1 MSANTYI
8 FLRSGSTRDFYY
20 HLLLQGIYLI
30 RVQLVYAKGEYE
42 MKRRTFDGIV
52 TAVGFALA
60 AFLFVAAG
68 LLNWGATFANDS
80 VKTQLENQNISFPEA
95 ETMPEATKDQL
106 AKWAEQKVTTG
117 EMARDYSDLYIWEHM
132 KASSIAVAGVPLT
145 YSEASGKYMGMIR
158 GGTGTPEEIT
168 KYADLRETL
177 FMGNTLRGM
186 LLQAYAF
193 GTLGVIAGYSAIAA
207 LVGGVLMLLLSIAG
221 LIHFRRTSRDAT
233 I

>member
-1 MSANTYI
+1 M
-8 FLRSGSTRDFYY
+8 
-20 HLLLQGIYLI
+20 
-30 RVQLVYAKGEYE
+30 QLVYAKGEYE

-52 TAVGFALA
+52 TAVGFGLA
-60 AFLFVAAG
+60 IFLFIAAG

-80 VKTQLENQNISFPEA
+80 VKSQLENQNISFPTV
-95 ETMPEATKDQL
+95 ETMPEATKDRL
-106 AKWAEQKVTTG
+106 AKWAEQKITTG

-132 KASSIAVAGVPLT
+132 KASSIAVAGAPLT
-145 YSEASGKYMGMIR
+145 YSEVSGKYMGMVR
-158 GGTGTPEEIT
+158 GGTGTPEEIAE
-168 KYADLRETL
+168 YGALRETL

-207 LVGGVLMLLLSIAG
+207 LVGGVIMLLLSFAG
-221 LIHFRRTSRDAT
+221 LMHLRRTPRDAT

>member
-1 MSANTYI
+1 
-8 FLRSGSTRDFYY
+8 
-20 HLLLQGIYLI
+20 
-30 RVQLVYAKGEYE
+30 

-52 TAVGFALA
+52 TTVGIALSI
-60 AFLFVAAG
+60 FLFVAAG

-80 VKTQLENQNISFPEA
+80 VKTQLENQNISFPAAEA
-95 ETMPEATKDQL
+95 MPEATKAQL
-106 AKWAEQKVTTG
+106 TKWAEQKVTTG

-132 KASSIAVAGVPLT
+132 KASSIAVAGAPLT
-145 YSEASGKYMGMIR
+145 YSEASGKYMGMVR
-158 GGTGTPEEIT
+158 GGTGTPEEIA
-168 KYADLRETL
+168 KYGELRQTL

-207 LVGGVLMLLLSIAG
+207 LVGGILMFLLSIAG
-221 LIHFRRTSRDAT
+221 LVHLRRTPKDAT

>member
-1 MSANTYI
+1 
-8 FLRSGSTRDFYY
+8 
-20 HLLLQGIYLI
+20 
-30 RVQLVYAKGEYE
+30 

-52 TAVGFALA
+52 TSIGFALA
-60 AFLFVAAG
+60 AFLVVAAG

-80 VKTQLENQNISFPEA
+80 VKTQLENQNISFPAVEA
-95 ETMPEATKDQL
+95 MPEATKDQL
-106 AKWAEQKVTTG
+106 SKWALQKITTG

-132 KASSIAVAGVPLT
+132 KASSIAVAGAPLT
-145 YSEASGKYMGMIR
+145 YSEVSGKYMGMVR
-158 GGTGTPEEIT
+158 GGTGTAEEIAQ
-168 KYADLRETL
+168 YGELRQTL

-207 LVGGVLMLLLSIAG
+207 LVGALMMLLLSIAG
-221 LIHFRRTSRDAT
+221 LVHLRRTPKDAT

>member
-80 VKTQLENQNISFPEA
+80 VKTQLENQNISFPAA

-221 LIHFRRTSRDAT
+221 LVHFRRTSRDAT